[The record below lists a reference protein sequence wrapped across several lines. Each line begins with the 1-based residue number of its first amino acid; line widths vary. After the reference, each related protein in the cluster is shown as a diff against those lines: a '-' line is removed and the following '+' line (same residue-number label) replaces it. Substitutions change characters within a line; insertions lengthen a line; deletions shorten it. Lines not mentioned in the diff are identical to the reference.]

1 MFPSKKC
8 YVLFPIY
15 FKYTMHFTVI
25 LPIILYA
32 ITLVKHYV
40 DICSFTLCSIII
52 YEISPDFLDYHEFN
66 ETSGSTSFLGAQ

>member
-52 YEISPDFLDYHEFN
+52 CISPDFLDYHELAG
-66 ETSGSTSFLGAQ
+66 TSGSTRFLVAQ